1 MSKQYVLFPLPHQ
14 SAIILFNK
22 KSASVQC
29 HIRFWHQRHAMAFL
43 AQSDKNYREISTIS
57 QVGDTKGDDG
67 EVYQNGGPEWKCSH
81 PVNPLSC
88 SNVLQYLL
96 AEV

>member
-1 MSKQYVLFPLPHQ
+1 LVWTALPQQGVLQ
-14 SAIILFNK
+14 SALPD
-22 KSASVQC
+22 
-29 HIRFWHQRHAMAFL
+29 
-43 AQSDKNYREISTIS
+43 SDKNYTETSTIS

-67 EVYQNGGPEWKCSH
+67 EVYQNGGPEWKCSC

-88 SNVLQYLL
+88 TNVLHYLL